1 MTKTINEIQIQAS
14 EIFQEIQS
22 ISRYTSLIK
31 AIDDNIFE
39 LACSYDAIDA
49 THPKMASMKQTI
61 ELLVNLNAILLEGF
75 GECSEKLDNLAD
87 ALTRTV
93 KPIGSKAPHNAR

>member
-1 MTKTINEIQIQAS
+1 MTKTINNIQIQAA

-39 LACSYDAIDA
+39 LACSYDSIDSA
-49 THPKMASMKQTI
+49 HPKAAAMKQTI
-61 ELLVNLNAILLEGF
+61 EVLVNLNAILLEGF
-75 GECSEKLDNLAD
+75 GKHSEQLDDMAD
-87 ALTRTV
+87 ALTRDLSNGA
-93 KPIGSKAPHNAR
+93 I